1 MSKQKTLH
9 VVLRNEGWVVRKEG
23 NSRAVSTHK
32 TQREAIEAARKVARA
47 NHGELII
54 HGKDGRIANRNR
66 YSSVPLPAKSVPK
79 VLFHQTLDDKG
90 KKALQ
95 AAVKTVLTKAAR
107 RSSQQ
112 VETARERQGLKTI
125 EILGRLPFTVLKAKR
140 SKRQRS
146 CCGSKSRSS
155 QN

>member
-9 VVLRNEGWVVRKEG
+9 VVLRNEGWVVKKEG
-23 NSRAVSTHK
+23 NSRAVSTHR

-54 HGKDGRIANRNR
+54 HGKDGRIADRNS
-66 YSSVPLPAKSVPK
+66 YSSDPLPAKSVPK

-107 RSSQQ
+107 RSLQQ
-112 VETARERQGLKTI
+112 VETARQ
-125 EILGRLPFTVLKAKR
+125 
-140 SKRQRS
+140 RQR
-146 CCGSKSRSS
+146 
-155 QN
+155 